1 MDEKKKIGYTIALV
15 LLLIIIVVGATYA
28 YFSATAKSDND
39 IKGGTLDV
47 SLGLSVK
54 KISATG
60 SKSENLIPIY
70 DGTISGYASQLETA
84 AQSKYNCIDKNDY
97 TVCQI
102 YEITISNTGAN
113 SISTNTTIT
122 FNKNNVNNLKWAGM
136 SDANTVISNNRHTIT
151 NNVPDTIASN
161 TIINGKSNNT
171 KLYFMVYVNI
181 AGIYKGNLGEIKEY
195 SSFEEFETQNRGSD
209 KQDIDSLFE
218 LSYEQDKDGFSGI
231 ITVTATSGDKITA
244 TFN

>member
-15 LLLIIIVVGATYA
+15 LLIIIIVVGATYA

-54 KISATG
+54 KVSATG

-136 SDANTVISNNRHTIT
+136 SDANTVISNSRHTIT

-171 KLYFMVYVNI
+171 KLV
-181 AGIYKGNLGEIKEY
+181 
-195 SSFEEFETQNRGSD
+195 
-209 KQDIDSLFE
+209 LFK
-218 LSYEQDKDGFSGI
+218 SHN
-231 ITVTATSGDKITA
+231 A
-244 TFN
+244 

>member
-102 YEITISNTGAN
+102 YEIHFKYRS
-113 SISTNTTIT
+113 
-122 FNKNNVNNLKWAGM
+122 K
-136 SDANTVISNNRHTIT
+136 
-151 NNVPDTIASN
+151 
-161 TIINGKSNNT
+161 
-171 KLYFMVYVNI
+171 
-181 AGIYKGNLGEIKEY
+181 
-195 SSFEEFETQNRGSD
+195 
-209 KQDIDSLFE
+209 
-218 LSYEQDKDGFSGI
+218 
-231 ITVTATSGDKITA
+231 
-244 TFN
+244 

>member
-102 YEITISNTGAN
+102 YEITIS
-113 SISTNTTIT
+113 TIT

-171 KLYFMVYVNI
+171 KLYFMVYVNNT
-181 AGIYKGNLGEIKEY
+181 GKDQ
-195 SSFEEFETQNRGSD
+195 T
-209 KQDIDSLFE
+209 
-218 LSYEQDKDGFSGI
+218 EQDKDCFSGI

>member
-1 MDEKKKIGYTIALV
+1 MEDKKKIGYTIALV
-15 LLLIIIVVGATYA
+15 ILLIIIVVGATYA

-54 KISATG
+54 KVSATG

-113 SISTNTTIT
+113 SIII
-122 FNKNNVNNLKWAGM
+122 F
-136 SDANTVISNNRHTIT
+136 I
-151 NNVPDTIASN
+151 N
-161 TIINGKSNNT
+161 TIIFTLSCCF
-171 KLYFMVYVNI
+171 KL
-181 AGIYKGNLGEIKEY
+181 AGI
-195 SSFEEFETQNRGSD
+195 S
-209 KQDIDSLFE
+209 
-218 LSYEQDKDGFSGI
+218 
-231 ITVTATSGDKITA
+231 
-244 TFN
+244 

>member
-113 SISTNTTIT
+113 SIR
-122 FNKNNVNNLKWAGM
+122 A
-136 SDANTVISNNRHTIT
+136 
-151 NNVPDTIASN
+151 
-161 TIINGKSNNT
+161 
-171 KLYFMVYVNI
+171 KL
-181 AGIYKGNLGEIKEY
+181 
-195 SSFEEFETQNRGSD
+195 
-209 KQDIDSLFE
+209 
-218 LSYEQDKDGFSGI
+218 
-231 ITVTATSGDKITA
+231 
-244 TFN
+244 